1 MKNQKFLLP
10 LTAAFVF
17 CLLLPQKLPGQSDS
31 ALANRIH
38 AITARPLYQHS
49 IFGVAVYSL
58 DESKVVYSLN
68 GDQFFTPASTTKLL
82 TEGTALGLLGPDYRF
97 HTRIYRTGP
106 ITANGTLKGDLVL
119 VASGDPNLSGRI
131 QPDDTLAFENEDHTY
146 AGSVYAAE
154 AKAVPGDPLLVIHGL
169 AAQVTAR
176 GIRRIDGNVLVDV
189 SLFPEG
195 QRELGTAAV
204 ISPVSVNDNLVDVTI
219 SPADKQGA
227 PAGILSSPATAY
239 VTFINQ
245 ISTGPSGSKPNVN
258 FAKDVANPDGS
269 HTVTLNGN
277 FPLGMHSTL
286 YAYRVPQPS
295 RFAQMTLVEAL
306 REKGVQ
312 VSSPKPD
319 LQPDFK
325 TLAESYT
332 PENLIAEHVSP
343 PLAQETKVTLKVSQN
358 LHASMMPFILGAVLS
373 GKHQDAEQAGFN
385 LENSFLKKAGLDLS
399 GASQGDGAG
408 GSQAAYFTPD
418 FMVHYLAYISRQKY
432 SQAFEKALPVLGR
445 DGSLWNIQV
454 NSPAAGHVLAKTGTF
469 TAPDLLNNNLMLIGK
484 GLAGYIT
491 TADGRHLAFA
501 AYLNH
506 ASVAETGIETAG
518 QALGEIA
525 AAIYSSPAK

>member
-31 ALANRIH
+31 ALASRIH

-131 QPDDTLAFENEDHTY
+131 QPDDTLAFENEDHSY
-146 AGSVYAAE
+146 AGTAYAE
-154 AKAVPGDPLLVIHGL
+154 TAKAVPGDPLLVIRQI
-169 AAQVTAR
+169 AAQAAAS
-176 GIRRIDGNVLVDV
+176 GIRRIDGNILVDA
-189 SLFPEG
+189 SMFPQG
-195 QRELGTAAV
+195 QQVFGVV
-204 ISPVSVNDNLVDVTI
+204 ISPISLNDNLVDVIVT
-219 SPADKQGA
+219 PGNRQGA
-227 PAGILSSPATAY
+227 TARVSASPATSY
-239 VTFINQ
+239 VTFVNN
-245 ISTGPSGSKPNVN
+245 ISTGPSGSRASVEFGNDIV
-258 FAKDVANPDGS
+258 NPDGS
-269 HTVTLNGN
+269 RTITLSGN
-277 FPLGMHSTL
+277 SPLGGQSIL
-286 YAYRVPQPS
+286 YAYRVPQPD
-295 RFAQMTLVEAL
+295 RFTEFALVEAL

-319 LQPDFK
+319 RPADFK
-325 TLAESYT
+325 SLAAFYT
-332 PENLIAEHVSP
+332 PQNLVAEHVSP
-343 PLAQETKVTLKVSQN
+343 PLSQETKVTLKVSQN
-358 LHASMMPFILGAVLS
+358 LHADMMPFTLGAVLS
-373 GKHQDAEQAGFN
+373 GQHPDAEQAGFN

-418 FMVHYLAYISRQKY
+418 FMVHYLAYMSRQKY
-432 SQAFEKALPVLGR
+432 FPVFENALPVLGR
-445 DGSLWNIQV
+445 DGTLWNIQV
-454 NSPAAGHVLAKTGTF
+454 DSPAAGHVFAKTGTLA
-469 TAPDLLNNNLMLIGK
+469 APDLLNNNLMLIGK

-501 AYLNH
+501 AYVNH

-525 AAIYSSPAK
+525 AAIYSSPGK